1 MTFHVHVEA
10 QDSRALEDEEVTK
23 RRKTGS
29 LDDSMKPWLD
39 DAVLDCDM
47 SESHV
52 DSTRD
57 NHGLTIKPLR
67 FGGCLLPQLAYLNNC
82 TLVTEPN

>member
-23 RRKTGS
+23 RRETGS

-57 NHGLTIKPLR
+57 NHGLTIKLLR